1 MWISRRY
8 VESSTYNLDIFSNTT
23 AVSIQIET
31 GPLHCL
37 RCSCCWLQVLPG
49 FLRPMFKCVEMNV
62 PSPASR
68 TDKEEERNF
77 SHHRITK
84 SHWFMLTPT
93 LYVHSPSLY
102 HPPTFFL
109 HCVFFCRYLIFN
121 HIFIVLVNPRPTHT
135 TLTPHWHSLFKHFL
149 SQMGFKWKSMIHS
162 TSCPTPGSKAQSI
175 CKIISQRSHHYWG
188 SHSQAQLRLCFERLA
203 KPLRC

>member
-1 MWISRRY
+1 
-8 VESSTYNLDIFSNTT
+8 
-23 AVSIQIET
+23 
-31 GPLHCL
+31 
-37 RCSCCWLQVLPG
+37 
-49 FLRPMFKCVEMNV
+49 
-62 PSPASR
+62 
-68 TDKEEERNF
+68 
-77 SHHRITK
+77 
-84 SHWFMLTPT
+84 MLTPT

-135 TLTPHWHSLFKHFL
+135 TLYTARSFFKHFL

-175 CKIISQRSHHYWG
+175 CKIISQRSHNYRG
-188 SHSQAQLRLCFERLA
+188 SHSRAQNKTKALFWKVGQTPGKCIKIYSQKGLFRVNFRPKMCT
-203 KPLRC
+203 KC